1 MRVSAKA
8 QNGRPARMSKAEAT
22 IFIFAIVLLIGVG
35 WLTIF
40 LYIKSRLSAVRHSRI
55 ETSGEVANIPLVA
68 AFSGWRS
75 VPWIC
80 WSSSDLK
87 PTLILHAD
95 HIECRVIR
103 RRRKPYD
110 VVSRVDYRQ
119 TVGTANIVLE
129 FSDSVSSFVGNTG
142 NRDIARDA
150 IKRLAEKGCP
160 LSARASDL
168 LDR

>member
-1 MRVSAKA
+1 
-8 QNGRPARMSKAEAT
+8 MSKAEAM

-40 LYIKSRLSAVRHSRI
+40 LTIKSRLSAVRHSRI
-55 ETSGEVANIPLVA
+55 ETAGEVANIPLVA
-68 AFSGWRS
+68 AFSGWRG

-129 FSDSVSSFVGNTG
+129 FSDSLSSFVGNTG

-160 LSARASDL
+160 LSGRASDL

>member
-1 MRVSAKA
+1 
-8 QNGRPARMSKAEAT
+8 MSRAEAT

-55 ETSGEVANIPLVA
+55 ETAGEVVNIPLVA
-68 AFSGWRS
+68 AFSGWRG

-103 RRRKPYD
+103 QRRKIYD

-119 TVGTANIVLE
+119 AVGTANIVLE
-129 FSDSVSSFVGNTG
+129 FSDSLSSFVGNTG

>member
-1 MRVSAKA
+1 M
-8 QNGRPARMSKAEAT
+8 
-22 IFIFAIVLLIGVG
+22 
-35 WLTIF
+35 
-40 LYIKSRLSAVRHSRI
+40 
-55 ETSGEVANIPLVA
+55 PLVA
-68 AFSGWRS
+68 AFSGWRG

-129 FSDSVSSFVGNTG
+129 FSDSLSSFVGNTG

>member
-1 MRVSAKA
+1 MRVSHKA

-55 ETSGEVANIPLVA
+55 ETEGEVANIPLVA
-68 AFSGWRS
+68 AFSGWRG

-129 FSDSVSSFVGNTG
+129 FSDSLSSFVGNTA
-142 NRDIARDA
+142 NRDTARDA

-160 LSARASDL
+160 LSARASGL

>member
-1 MRVSAKA
+1 
-8 QNGRPARMSKAEAT
+8 MSKAEAT

-55 ETSGEVANIPLVA
+55 ETAGEVANIPLVA
-68 AFSGWRS
+68 AFSGWRG

-103 RRRKPYD
+103 RRRKIYD

-119 TVGTANIVLE
+119 AVGTANIVLE
-129 FSDSVSSFVGNTG
+129 FSDSLSSFVGNTG
-142 NRDIARDA
+142 NRDISRDA
-150 IKRLAEKGCP
+150 IERLAEKGCP